1 MFQQVEKNFV
11 SSLSYDLPYNL
22 LFRKIYEDV
31 LQKTIKRRNV
41 TWAFN
46 LEKQQF
52 CMSRLF

>member
-11 SSLSYDLPYNL
+11 SSLSNDLPYNL

-41 TWAFN
+41 T
-46 LEKQQF
+46 
-52 CMSRLF
+52 